1 MKLLRIRTK
10 RRRHMRP
17 RKVVLTIELSENM
30 VPITKLRNK
39 KDMRVLVKRMG
50 GFFDDL
56 KIEQIQAN
64 VVKSKK

>member
-1 MKLLRIRTK
+1 
-10 RRRHMRP
+10 MRP